1 MVSATGTI
9 FAADLFPLGATA
21 MTETDENR
29 YRREAEECR
38 RLAAKA
44 VSPID
49 RDRLH
54 RMADEWLKL
63 AQGLQDKSK

>member
-1 MVSATGTI
+1 
-9 FAADLFPLGATA
+9 